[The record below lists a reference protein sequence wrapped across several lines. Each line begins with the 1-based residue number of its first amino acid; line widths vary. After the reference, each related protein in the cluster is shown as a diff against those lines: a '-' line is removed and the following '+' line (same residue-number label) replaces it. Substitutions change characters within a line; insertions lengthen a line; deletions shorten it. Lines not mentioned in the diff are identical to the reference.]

1 MTEKDPKHKVQVSD
15 QPQLDLPPLKPP
27 AEKLLSKVTKEEP
40 VLSDRTKAEMAAGAA
55 AVKAEEEKLAAR
67 AKKEAEET
75 K

>member
-1 MTEKDPKHKVQVSD
+1 MAEKDPKHKIQVSD
-15 QPQLDLPPLKPP
+15 QPQLDLPPLKP

-40 VLSDRTKAEMAAGAA
+40 VLSERTKAEMAAGAA